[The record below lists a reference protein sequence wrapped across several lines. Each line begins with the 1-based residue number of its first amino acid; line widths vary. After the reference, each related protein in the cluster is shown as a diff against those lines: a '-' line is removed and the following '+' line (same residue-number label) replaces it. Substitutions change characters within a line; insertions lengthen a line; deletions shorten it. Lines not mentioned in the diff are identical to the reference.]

1 MFAAYALAMPQKAQA
16 FLKRMDT
23 GLQEKLS
30 QATLT
35 YVPGSIPC
43 MFFCLGLSL
52 SARAWNPGSGSVMLY
67 VDIH

>member
-23 GLQEKLS
+23 SLQEKLS

-35 YVPGSIPC
+35 YVPGSILC
-43 MFFCLGLSL
+43 MSFCVRVHFPACKLRIWASE
-52 SARAWNPGSGSVMLY
+52 V
-67 VDIH
+67 